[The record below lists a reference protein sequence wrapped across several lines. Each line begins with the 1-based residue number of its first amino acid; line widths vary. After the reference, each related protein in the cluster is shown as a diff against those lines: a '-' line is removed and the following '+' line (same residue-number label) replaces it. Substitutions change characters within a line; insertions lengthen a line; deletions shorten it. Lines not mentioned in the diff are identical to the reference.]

1 MYNSDTCLDIIL
13 QVVVHFDEPGGPV
26 LGDDVERHRVDYVSG
41 GDLDDVGVGGERP
54 DGRRG
59 DHARGHRT
67 GVDIAGRRSHFLE
80 FFDLQ
85 GEIYRF
91 ISRFWFLLCSSFQ
104 YNIGKN
110 NDFLLW

>member
-26 LGDDVERHRVDYVSG
+26 LGDDVERHGVDDVSG

-59 DHARGHRT
+59 DHARGHHEE
-67 GVDIAGRRSHFLE
+67 VDLEGRGGHFTHFL
-80 FFDLQ
+80 
-85 GEIYRF
+85 
-91 ISRFWFLLCSSFQ
+91 
-104 YNIGKN
+104 
-110 NDFLLW
+110 